1 LPLLTRQK
9 SISRPKIKRKRKK
22 FQINLETQ
30 KKSIILKPIE
40 DPKNRTYSTGNNHTN
55 NNRHKSAISN
65 PSFPLESHQVSKN
78 SSKKGVV
85 APTAWLNDTGKY
97 LKEILPPTT
106 DPQNTTLKV
115 AIFNNWGL
123 DLTTCKGTILKKT
136 IDK

>member
-1 LPLLTRQK
+1 MDYHTRTRINKILDLHYHYQLPLLTRKK

-55 NNRHKSAISN
+55 NNRHKSSISN

-78 SSKKGVV
+78 SGKKRCSGPNSLVKRHRQV
-85 APTAWLNDTGKY
+85 PQRNIATNNRPTKH
-97 LKEILPPTT
+97 
-106 DPQNTTLKV
+106 NTQSCNL
-115 AIFNNWGL
+115 
-123 DLTTCKGTILKKT
+123 
-136 IDK
+136 